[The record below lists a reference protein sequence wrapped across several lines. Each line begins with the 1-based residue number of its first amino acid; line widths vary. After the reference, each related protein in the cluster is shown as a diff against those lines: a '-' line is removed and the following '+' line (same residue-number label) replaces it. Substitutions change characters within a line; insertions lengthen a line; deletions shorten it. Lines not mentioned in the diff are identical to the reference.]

1 MSKRYETLQIP
12 SMCYLGLPCKNSSG
26 DYSPKARLPPLPFM
40 EKPHTHAFRSE
51 IESRPRACRNATK
64 LLGHSQCVIWEVHA
78 KIHREIIPLRRV
90 CLRSRRKN
98 RTGARHA
105 KSRNIS
111 RDRPNGMKLGMPSQ
125 FGGRL
130 MHEKFQTG
138 THSVARRLFASAP

>member
-1 MSKRYETLQIP
+1 MDEKIQTGTH
-12 SMCYLGLPCKNSSG
+12 CV
-26 DYSPKARLPPLPFM
+26 ARRWLAFRPL

-98 RTGARHA
+98 RTGARSGR
-105 KSRNIS
+105 KFKIVETLRNFA
-111 RDRPNGMKLGMPSQ
+111 DPFYVL
-125 FGGRL
+125 FGTSMQKFIGRL
-130 MHEKFQTG
+130 F
-138 THSVARRLFASAP
+138 P

>member
-90 CLRSRRKN
+90 CLRSRSWRN
-98 RTGARHA
+98 RTRTRSGRKLKVDRGLVETLRNSLDTLNVLFGKCMQ
-105 KSRNIS
+105 KSI
-111 RDRPNGMKLGMPSQ
+111 
-125 FGGRL
+125 GRL
-130 MHEKFQTG
+130 F
-138 THSVARRLFASAP
+138 P